1 MDFADGQKIAKK
13 LSVQISK
20 ETNSI
25 KALLPVHN
33 SCQSI
38 LENSSLLLL
47 DEALD
52 PSKCCALLSMP
63 HFSETKQQVIE
74 AALMLKRSSEEI
86 VMLREESQNTLQYYQ
101 PKQQVIAHVLESLGT
116 KCDAY
121 SRGAIELLQKMHSV
135 VSKIH
140 QECLQAFAMS

>member
-1 MDFADGQKIAKK
+1 
-13 LSVQISK
+13 
-20 ETNSI
+20 
-25 KALLPVHN
+25 
-33 SCQSI
+33 
-38 LENSSLLLL
+38 
-47 DEALD
+47 
-52 PSKCCALLSMP
+52 MP

-101 PKQQVIAHVLESLGT
+101 RKQQVIAHVLESLGT

-121 SRGAIELLQKMHSV
+121 SRGAIALLHKMHSV

-140 QECLQAFAMS
+140 QECLQAFAMMSVTSERPCTATEEDSNDEYSSDDSVDLDSL